1 VSVRAP
7 HALGCALC
15 IGLAGGTV
23 TRVGLIPAAL
33 MATALVVLAAGT
45 PSRGATLALAGLGVA
60 VAGWGFGS
68 ARLAAIDRS
77 ALAPLIGTAER
88 AVVEVEEPPRRG
100 SFELRMRA
108 VVLRWRDL
116 RPHEAVLLE
125 LPLGR
130 APPLGARL
138 SLIGE
143 LHAPRGPSH
152 DGFDERAW
160 LRRHGIHAVLRA
172 QEWRVVGRRGGL
184 EGLADRLHEWLAGA
198 SVPGLGGVRRGVIEG
213 VVLGEDEGLPEG
225 LRKDFR
231 ASGLYH
237 LLAVSGGNVA
247 VVALGTLW
255 LALLAGI
262 PRLPAEL
269 GVLAAIAGYVLAV
282 GAQPSV
288 VRAGIAGAL
297 GSLAWLTGRERDAR
311 YALIVAAA
319 ALLAWS
325 PYNAL
330 DPGFQLSFAA
340 VLAIFFLAPRFKTWL
355 EGYPLPR
362 GLRTGI
368 AISAACGLATA
379 PISWFQFHQIPLLT
393 VPANA
398 VGGFVVAPMLVLALV
413 CALLAPLAPPL
424 ASALAW
430 ANGWLAAYLAA
441 CAHLFGSL
449 PGAQVT
455 SGRVAAALGLGVA
468 AAAAY
473 AWRCGERARAE
484 AGLPPDGNGPAEDRA
499 GPPAPAGA
507 NR

>member
-1 VSVRAP
+1 VTARPP
-7 HALGCALC
+7 HTLGCALC
-15 IGLAGGTV
+15 IGLACATPTRIGLVPATLVAAASFALAMGV
-23 TRVGLIPAAL
+23 TSRRAA
-33 MATALVVLAAGT
+33 
-45 PSRGATLALAGLGVA
+45 LALAGLGVA
-60 VAGWGFGS
+60 VAAWAVGS
-68 ARLAAIDRS
+68 IRVAAIDHS
-77 ALAPLIGTAER
+77 VLAPRIGTAER

-108 VVLRWRDL
+108 LVLRWRDL
-116 RPHEAVLLE
+116 RPLEPVLLE

-130 APPLGARL
+130 APPEGARL
-138 SLIGE
+138 ALLGE
-143 LHAPRGPSH
+143 LRAPRGPSH
-152 DGFDERAW
+152 GFDERAW

-172 QEWRVVGRRGGL
+172 RGWRSVGRRGGL
-184 EGLADRLHEWLAGA
+184 AGVADRLHAWLAGA
-198 SVPGLGGVRRGVIEG
+198 SVPGLAGVRRGVIEG
-213 VVLGEDEGLPEG
+213 VVLGEDEGLPDG
-225 LRKDFR
+225 LRQDFR

-255 LALLAGI
+255 LALLLGV
-262 PRLPAEL
+262 PRLPAEV

-311 YALIVAAA
+311 YALVVAAA

-355 EGYPLPR
+355 EGYPLPP
-362 GLRTGI
+362 GLRTCV

-413 CALLAPLAPPL
+413 CALLTPVAPAL

-430 ANGWLAAYLAA
+430 ANGWLAAYLAT
-441 CAHLFGSL
+441 CAHVFGGL

-455 SGRVAAALGLGVA
+455 SGRAAAVLGLGAVG
-468 AAAAY
+468 AAAY
-473 AWRCGERARAE
+473 AWQRGERARAE
-484 AGLPPDGNGPAEDRA
+484 AGLPLDGDGSAEDRRRA
-499 GPPAPAGA
+499 TAPAGA
-507 NR
+507 DR

>member
-1 VSVRAP
+1 VTFRTP
-7 HALGCALC
+7 HALGCAVCVGLTGATVAR
-15 IGLAGGTV
+15 IGLV
-23 TRVGLIPAAL
+23 PAAL
-33 MATALVVLAAGT
+33 VAAASLALAAG
-45 PSRGATLALAGLGVA
+45 ATSPQAALGLAGLGLA
-60 VAGWGFGS
+60 VAGWGIGS
-68 ARLAAIDRS
+68 VRLAVIDHS

-88 AVVEVEEPPRRG
+88 AVVEVEEPARRG
-100 SFELRMRA
+100 SFEQRVRA

-116 RPHEAVLLE
+116 RPREPVLLE

-130 APPLGARL
+130 APPQGARL
-138 SLIGE
+138 ALIG
-143 LHAPRGPSH
+143 LLRAPRGPSH
-152 DGFDERAW
+152 GFDERAW

-172 QEWRVVGRRGGL
+172 QDWRVVGRRGGL
-184 EGLADRLHEWLAGA
+184 GGIADRLHAWLAGA

-213 VVLGEDEGLPEG
+213 VVLGEDAGLPDG
-225 LRKDFR
+225 LRQDFR

-255 LALLAGI
+255 LALLLGV
-262 PRLPAEL
+262 PRLPAEV
-269 GVLAAIAGYVLAV
+269 GVLATVGGYVLAV

-311 YALIVAAA
+311 YALVVAAT
-319 ALLAWS
+319 ALLAWN

-340 VLAIFFLAPRFKTWL
+340 VLAIFFLAPRFKSWL
-355 EGYPLPR
+355 EGYPLLPS
-362 GLRTGI
+362 LRTGV
-368 AISAACGLATA
+368 AVSAACGLATA

-398 VGGFVVAPMLVLALV
+398 VGGFVVAPMLALALV
-413 CALLAPLAPPL
+413 CALLAPVAPPL

-430 ANGWLAAYLAA
+430 ANGWLAAYLAT
-441 CAHLFGSL
+441 CAHVFGSL

-455 SGRVAAALGLGVA
+455 SGRTAAVLGLGAVG
-468 AAAAY
+468 AAAY
-473 AWRCGERARAE
+473 AWQRGERARAE
-484 AGLPPDGNGPAEDRA
+484 AGLPPDGDRPAEDRGGA
-499 GPPAPAGA
+499 PAPAGA
-507 NR
+507 DR

>member
-1 VSVRAP
+1 VTLRAP

-15 IGLAGGTV
+15 LGLAAATAG
-23 TRVGLIPAAL
+23 RVALVPAAL
-33 MATALVVLAAGT
+33 AAAACLVMASTATSPRAG
-45 PSRGATLALAGLGVA
+45 LALAGLGVA
-60 VAGWGFGS
+60 LAGWGGGS
-68 ARLAAIDRS
+68 ARLSAIDRS
-77 ALAPLIGTAER
+77 ALAPRIGTAER

-100 SFELRMRA
+100 LFELRMRA
-108 VVLRWRDL
+108 LVLRWGEL
-116 RPHEAVLLE
+116 RPRESVQLE

-130 APPLGARL
+130 SPPQGARL
-138 SLIGE
+138 ALIGR
-143 LHAPRGPSH
+143 LRAPRGPSN
-152 DGFDERAW
+152 GFDERKW
-160 LRRHGIHAVLRA
+160 LLRHGIHAVLRA
-172 QEWRVVGRRGGL
+172 EAWHVAGRRGGPA
-184 EGLADRLHEWLAGA
+184 GVADRLHAWLAGS

-225 LRKDFR
+225 LKQDFR

-255 LALLAGI
+255 LALLLGV
-262 PRLPAEL
+262 PRLPAEVF
-269 GVLAAIAGYVLAV
+269 VLVAIGGYVMAV

-288 VRAGIAGAL
+288 VRAGIGGGL
-297 GSLAWLTGRERDAR
+297 GSLAWLTGRQRDALH
-311 YALIVAAA
+311 ALVVAAV

-340 VLAIFFLAPRFKTWL
+340 VLAIFFVAPRLQRWL
-355 EGYPLPR
+355 EGYPLPS
-362 GLRTGI
+362 GLRPVV

-398 VGGFVVAPMLVLALV
+398 VGGFVAAPMLALALLCAVLAPV
-413 CALLAPLAPPL
+413 APPL
-424 ASALAW
+424 AAGLAW

-441 CAHLFGSL
+441 CAHVFGSL

-455 SGRVAAALGLGVA
+455 SGRVAALLGLGAVGTG
-468 AAAAY
+468 AY
-473 AWRCGERARAE
+473 AWRRGERARPE
-484 AGLPPDGNGPAEDRA
+484 AGLPPNGDRPPEDRDR
-499 GPPAPAGA
+499 APAA
-507 NR
+507 ARADR

>member
-1 VSVRAP
+1 VTVRVP
-7 HALGCALC
+7 HALGCAICL
-15 IGLAGGTV
+15 GLG
-23 TRVGLIPAAL
+23 
-33 MATALVVLAAGT
+33 
-45 PSRGATLALAGLGVA
+45 GATLARVGLLPAALAASALAALAAAATSRDVTLALGAVGVA
-60 VAGWGFGS
+60 VAAWGFGS

-77 ALAPLIGTAER
+77 TLAPLIGTAEH
-88 AVVEVEEPPRRG
+88 AVVEIEEPARHG

-108 VVLRWRDL
+108 VVLHWRDL
-116 RPHEAVLLE
+116 RPREPVLLE

-130 APPLGARL
+130 SPPLGTRL

-143 LHAPRGPSH
+143 LQAPRGPSN
-152 DGFDERAW
+152 GFDERAW

-172 QEWRVVGRRGGL
+172 QEWRIVGRRGGL
-184 EGLADRLHEWLAGA
+184 EGVADRLHEWLAGA

-225 LRKDFR
+225 LRQDFR

-255 LALLAGI
+255 LALLVGI
-262 PRLPAEL
+262 PRLPAEIVVL
-269 GVLAAIAGYVLAV
+269 GTIAGYVLAV

-297 GSLAWLTGRERDAR
+297 GSLAWMTGRERDAR

-330 DPGFQLSFAA
+330 HPGFQLSFAA

-355 EGYPLPR
+355 EGYPLPP
-362 GLRTGI
+362 GLRTGV

-413 CALLAPLAPPL
+413 CALLAPVTPAL

-430 ANGWLAAYLAA
+430 ANGWLAAYLAT

-455 SGRVAAALGLGVA
+455 SGRVAGALGLGVA
-468 AAAAY
+468 SVTAY
-473 AWRCGERARAE
+473 AWRCGERTGAE
-484 AGLPPDGNGPAEDRA
+484 AGLPPDGLGPAEDRA
-499 GPPAPAGA
+499 GAPAPAGTD
-507 NR
+507 R